1 MPFGKMQQPTVFR
14 SGHFWFKLSSMR
26 REKFVFNQRTLQ
38 YDRIVEPLSFT
49 LLRLFSFGCAAVLA
63 GLLFTA
69 AIHRYLPSPGERMV
83 LQELEIAR
91 AQNEA
96 LAADYQELSEVVAH
110 LHERSNNSV
119 RLALRME
126 PIDDDVFLGGKGG
139 HDAYDDLKSLP
150 HVGPQIASLREQVDR
165 LRYQIDLHSR
175 SIDEV
180 TDKALEKEDM
190 LASIPSIKP
199 VRGDQF
205 ARKME
210 NLSGFGFRVHPKLG
224 VNKMHYGIDFNCP
237 RGTEIQAS
245 GKGVVEFAGQ
255 QTGYGNCVVI
265 DHGYG
270 FKSRYAHMSAIKVK
284 KGQEVNRGHLL
295 GLVGSSGMSTG
306 DHLHYEIEKDGE
318 RVDPIQYCYDGLTTA
333 EYQELVE
340 ASRQMN
346 MSFDE

>member
-1 MPFGKMQQPTVFR
+1 
-14 SGHFWFKLSSMR
+14 MR

-69 AIHRYLPSPGERMV
+69 AIHRYFPSPGERLL

-91 AQNEA
+91 AQNKAMAE
-96 LAADYQELSEVVAH
+96 DYRELSDVVAH
-110 LHERSNNSV
+110 LHERSNNTV

-139 HDAYDDLKSLP
+139 HDAYNDLKSLP
-150 HVGPQIASLREQVDR
+150 HIGTEMATLRERVDR
-165 LRYQIDLHSR
+165 LKYQVDLHSR
-175 SIDEV
+175 SLDEV
-180 TDKALEKEDM
+180 ADMALKKEDM

-205 ARKME
+205 SRKME
-210 NLSGFGFRVHPKLG
+210 NLSGFGYRIHPILG
-224 VNKMHYGIDFNCP
+224 VKKMHAGIDFNCR
-237 RGTEIQAS
+237 RGTEIQSS
-245 GKGVVEFAGQ
+245 GKGIVEFAGRNS
-255 QTGYGNCVVI
+255 TYGNVVVI

-284 KGQEVNRGHLL
+284 KGQEVTRGHLI
-295 GLVGSSGMSTG
+295 GLVGSTGRSTG
-306 DHLHYEIEKDGE
+306 DHLHYEIEKDG
-318 RVDPIQYCYDGLTTA
+318 RKVDPIQYCYDGLTTE
-333 EYQELVE
+333 EYQELVN
-340 ASRQMN
+340 ASRQVN